1 MMVEA
6 KAKVSNSVIYELPEA
21 VMEHDDME
29 DVDGEQVQA
38 RIDANSKKK

>member
-21 VMEHDDME
+21 VMEHDDVD
-29 DVDGEQVQA
+29 DVDAE
-38 RIDANSKKK
+38 